1 MHNQSSEN
9 NPQRQ
14 RTLRLLSSIRNLPS
28 VPSII
33 FEVSRLLNN
42 SKTSATDLGK
52 VISKDQ
58 GLVARI
64 LTVANSPLYG
74 LPRRV
79 STIDFAIVI
88 LGFDH
93 IKNIVMALSM
103 IESFRSNQTHNWDS
117 MAYMNH
123 SLFTASATKRIA
135 DELGFSRAGEAFIA
149 GLLHDIGIIIIQKY
163 FNKEFNQI
171 CEIVESQ
178 EMLYLKAEEQV
189 LGLTHQE
196 IGQFIVSKWN
206 FPESLGD
213 SIAHHHK
220 PSISENN
227 KVLSSVIHLAD
238 YMTQNLCAGHFYWD
252 DNIQLD
258 ENIIQ
263 ILRFGDES
271 KLNNFI
277 ESHTEL
283 FNNNLEAIET

>member
-1 MHNQSSEN
+1 MSTEINKKK
-9 NPQRQ
+9 

-28 VPSII
+28 VPSIV

-42 SKTSATDLGK
+42 SNTSATDLGK

-58 GLVARI
+58 GLVAKI

-103 IESFRSNQTHNWDS
+103 IESFRNSKETNWDS
-117 MAYMNH
+117 IAYLNH

-135 DELGFSRAGEAFIA
+135 DVLGFHKTGEAFIA
-149 GLLHDIGIIIIQKY
+149 GLLHDIGIIIIQRY
-163 FNKEFNQI
+163 FNKEFNII
-171 CEIVESQ
+171 CEMVESQ
-178 EMLYLKAEEQV
+178 QMLYLKAEEQV

-196 IGQFIVSKWN
+196 IGQYIVSKWN
-206 FPESLGD
+206 FPEVLGD

-220 PSISENN
+220 PSESENN
-227 KVLSSVIHLAD
+227 KVLASVIHLAD
-238 YMTQNLCAGHFYWD
+238 YMTQNLSTGHFYWD

-258 ENIIQ
+258 ENIIR
-263 ILRFGDES
+263 ILKFGDEGR
-271 KLNNFI
+271 LNKFI
-277 ESHTEL
+277 DSHIDL
-283 FNNNLEAIET
+283 FSSNLESIVI